1 MLSDQYLF
9 RQLLVDAVLCSCCN
23 VGVCTTPLLGRNLNY
38 KYCLHGAISLAN
50 TGLNVIL
57 SVALSPIVI
66 LPSVLIF
73 PVTCK
78 LPSIFVSVSISIVP
92 VPFASNSGALLSVVR
107 IVLSL
112 ISIPSTVSLSL

>member
-1 MLSDQYLF
+1 M
-9 RQLLVDAVLCSCCN
+9 
-23 VGVCTTPLLGRNLNY
+23 
-38 KYCLHGAISLAN
+38 ISLAN
-50 TGLNVIL
+50 FELNVIL

-92 VPFASNSGALLSVVR
+92 VPFASNSGLALLSVVR